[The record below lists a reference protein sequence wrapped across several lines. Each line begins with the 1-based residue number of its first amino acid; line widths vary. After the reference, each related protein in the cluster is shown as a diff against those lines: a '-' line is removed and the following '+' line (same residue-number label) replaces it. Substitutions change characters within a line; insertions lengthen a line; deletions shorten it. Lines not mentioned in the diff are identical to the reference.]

1 MNRSR
6 FYFFLVSSAVALPL
20 LAGSLFAAASSDSSD
35 GDSLYK
41 SLSVFTEALG
51 LVDQTYVEE
60 TDLDVLMSS
69 ALDGAT
75 DALGPM
81 AVYVPAGA
89 VERYEAARR
98 VGTERSGLFLLHDR
112 GMLYAV
118 AVQPG
123 SPAEAAGLE
132 PGDLISEIDDRPTR
146 QMGLWEARELLSR
159 AAGTTVSL
167 EVLRYSETLEKSL
180 VLGDFEV
187 PRATLT
193 ERDGVDVLR
202 IPGFDGTT
210 AAEVASHL
218 ARLRED
224 GGDAGEGGEGG
235 DAGLLIDLRD
245 VAGGDPAAAYE
256 VASLFVDGPL
266 GRLMD
271 RDETVE
277 SFDDD
282 EAGAQPWT
290 GRLVVLTDRSTLGA
304 AEILATVLRQKADA
318 ELVGERTFGYAGRET
333 GIDLSTGAR
342 LFLTDA
348 FYTGPDFEPL
358 DEPLQP
364 DERVERSFL
373 ENEDAEDDDD
383 RVLERGIERL
393 LAPREPAEEQ
403 EAAAAA

>member
-20 LAGSLFAAASSDSSD
+20 LAGSLFAAASSEPSES
-35 GDSLYK
+35 DSLYK
-41 SLSVFTEALG
+41 HLSVFTEALG
-51 LVDQTYVEE
+51 LVNQTYVEE

-81 AVYVPAGA
+81 AVYVPPGA
-89 VERYEAARR
+89 VERYEATRR
-98 VGTERSGLFLLHDR
+98 VGADRSGLFLLHDQ

-123 SPAEAAGLE
+123 SPAEEAGLQ
-132 PGDLISEIDDRPTR
+132 PGDLISEIDGRPTR
-146 QMGLWEARELLSR
+146 KMGLWEARELLTR
-159 AAGTTVSL
+159 PAGTAVEL
-167 EVLRYSETLEKSL
+167 EVLRYSETLERSL

-187 PRATLT
+187 PRSTLT
-193 ERDGVDVLR
+193 EHDGVDVLR
-202 IPGFDGTT
+202 LSGFDDTT
-210 AAEVASHL
+210 AAEVARHL
-218 ARLRED
+218 ARVRERD
-224 GGDAGEGGEGG
+224 GEG
-235 DAGLLIDLRD
+235 LVVDLRD
-245 VAGGDPAAAYE
+245 VAGGDPAVAYD
-256 VASLFVDGPL
+256 VAGLFVDGPL
-266 GRLMD
+266 GRLVD
-271 RDETVE
+271 RDETVA
-277 SFDDD
+277 SFDGDREDD
-282 EAGAQPWT
+282 TLPWT

-364 DERVERSFL
+364 DERVERSFFD
-373 ENEDAEDDDD
+373 EEDEADED
-383 RVLERGIERL
+383 RVLARGIERL
-393 LAPREPAEEQ
+393 RSTPEPAEEQ

>member
-20 LAGSLFAAASSDSSD
+20 LAGSLFAAASSETSE

-41 SLSVFTEALG
+41 YLSVFTEALG

-89 VERYEAARR
+89 VERYEATRR
-98 VGTERSGLFLLHDR
+98 VGTDRSGLFLLHDR

-123 SPAEAAGLE
+123 SPAETAGLE
-132 PGDLISEIDDRPTR
+132 PGDLISEIDGRPTR
-146 QMGLWEARELLSR
+146 KMGLWEARELLAR
-159 AAGTTVSL
+159 AAGTSVQL
-167 EVLRYSETLEKSL
+167 EVLRYSDTLEKSL
-180 VLGDFEV
+180 VLGDFDV

-193 ERDGVDVLR
+193 RRDGVDVLR
-202 IPGFDGTT
+202 IPGFDAST
-210 AAEVASHL
+210 AGEVASHL
-218 ARLRED
+218 ASLRD
-224 GGDAGEGGEGG
+224 RDIDPGQG
-235 DAGLLIDLRD
+235 GLLIDLRD
-245 VAGGDPAAAYE
+245 VAGGEPSAAYA
-256 VASLFVDGPL
+256 VAGLFADGPL

-277 SFDDD
+277 SF
-282 EAGAQPWT
+282 AGASEDGAEPWS

-358 DEPLQP
+358 NEPLQP
-364 DERVERSFL
+364 DERVERGFL
-373 ENEDAEDDDD
+373 DDEDDEDDAEDQD

-393 LAPREPAEEQ
+393 LAAPEPAEEQ